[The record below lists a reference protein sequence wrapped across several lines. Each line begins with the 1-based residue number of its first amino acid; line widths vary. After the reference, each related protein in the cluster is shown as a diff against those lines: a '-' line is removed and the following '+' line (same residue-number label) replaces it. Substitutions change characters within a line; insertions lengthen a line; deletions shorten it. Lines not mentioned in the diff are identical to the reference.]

1 MVLRSE
7 KHREWLMQLINSSSF
22 PGSVLHEAMELK
34 AEVMTATIAVNDTSP
49 PSGNGSSAPRLDDAL
64 QHRA

>member
-7 KHREWLMQLINSSSF
+7 KHREWLMQLINSSNF

-34 AEVMTATIAVNDTSP
+34 AEVMTATIANDTAPS
-49 PSGNGSSAPRLDDAL
+49 SGNGSSAPRLDDAL